1 MKDLTPARL
10 TPAVLTQSMKPCW
23 THVEGLML
31 LAIFLISLFFPG
43 NPAIAQTDCR
53 LEISMN
59 GYMGA
64 NSTGGVYGYYLQER
78 GGKTI
83 ASRNENYAFYPAS
96 TMKVFLHTYAIRNY
110 SLNDLTFA
118 YSFNESCD
126 DDHTGSTPVATRSL
140 QNALPIM
147 MVNSGNS
154 TTNAIMELIGDGS
167 ASVGRNRVNSML
179 ANNFGISGQTKV
191 NHKLGCDGPNNNP
204 ANIATAKDFARFYD
218 RVMNWNYLTDQQRI
232 TFSNLMINETTTGTV
247 NNPSLSDLVSTEVD
261 NLIAQYNMSNISSDQ
276 IQDFKDQIRLVHK
289 AGNIGTAYISNAGWI
304 SLPFK
309 DSGTGNVI
317 NKEYSYCIF
326 YDQIT
331 NFTSGARLT
340 TLELLR
346 NEILAA
352 LQTWNTKGI
361 FVLSKASYTT
371 EKVGELISP
380 ELGTTD
386 DAVSIVSVNTTQAV
400 TAIRDINGKL
410 KLISWSVAYD
420 GTSIARQKSYTT
432 GTYITAVKAVTL
444 SNGRLVTAVRQ
455 TNGNLQI
462 RYWRVDNAGNFTLK
476 DIEYAGEVGDLDLV
490 KITSNRIATPVSTS
504 GRDLKVIIWDVEQT
518 EQINREGD
526 GTVADADIVAGA
538 SVLSSMRLVTATK
551 NNQTGNLEVQ
561 YWSVSY
567 SGGLTLKSTASA
579 GTVDDVSMAGLS
591 YSQFVTNVIQDN
603 TIQKSIVW
611 EICPDGSLTRKGDDA
626 YVGIRDIASEQLKI
640 GQRQVVVAKDNNNK
654 FNMSMWDVGSEG
666 KIMRTGTYLSETIG
680 QAEVAVMNSST
691 QLVIT
696 AYTTSSDYLKLRTWS
711 MNDLIVIS
719 LGRGNMANEDDG
731 TSPVEFTD
739 IEQLEEGQ
747 VLTNNISELEDNA
760 AVEATMLQQ
769 NYPNPFKDE
778 TIINYSL
785 KESGQ
790 VKLTVLDFK
799 GNEILTLISDKK
811 EAGHH
816 SFTLSG
822 QDLPQ
827 GIYFY
832 RLQAGNDTVIKKMIH
847 K

>member
-1 MKDLTPARL
+1 MKDLISARL
-10 TPAVLTQSMKPCW
+10 TPAVLTQSMKPGW
-23 THVEGLML
+23 AHADRLML
-31 LAIFLISLFFPG
+31 LAIFLILLFFPG
-43 NPAIAQTDCR
+43 NPAKAQTDCR
-53 LEISMN
+53 LELSMN

-110 SLNDLTFA
+110 SLNSLTFA
-118 YSFNESCD
+118 YSFDESCD
-126 DDHTGSTPVATRSL
+126 DNHSGSTPVATRTL

-167 ASVGRNRVNSML
+167 ASIGRTRVNNML
-179 ANNFGISGQTKV
+179 TNNFGISGQTKV
-191 NHKLGCDGPNNNP
+191 NHKLGCGGPDNNP

-218 RVMNWNYLTDQQRI
+218 RVMNWNYLTDQQRT
-232 TFSNLMINETTTGTV
+232 TFRNLMINETSGG
-247 NNPSLSDLVSTEVD
+247 LAGLIWTEID
-261 NLIAQYNMSNISSDQ
+261 NLVANNNLDNLTSDQ

-309 DSGTGNVI
+309 DSGTGNII

-361 FVLSKASYTT
+361 FALSKASYTT

-386 DAVSIVSVNTTQAV
+386 DAVSIVSVGTTQAV

-432 GTYITAVKAVTL
+432 STYITAVKAVAL

-476 DIEYAGEVGDLDLV
+476 DTEYAGEVGDLDLV

-504 GRDLKVIIWDVEQT
+504 GRDMKVII
-518 EQINREGD
+518 
-526 GTVADADIVAGA
+526 
-538 SVLSSMRLVTATK
+538 
-551 NNQTGNLEVQ
+551 
-561 YWSVSY
+561 
-567 SGGLTLKSTASA
+567 
-579 GTVDDVSMAGLS
+579 
-591 YSQFVTNVIQDN
+591 
-603 TIQKSIVW
+603 
-611 EICPDGSLTRKGDDA
+611 
-626 YVGIRDIASEQLKI
+626 
-640 GQRQVVVAKDNNNK
+640 
-654 FNMSMWDVGSEG
+654 
-666 KIMRTGTYLSETIG
+666 
-680 QAEVAVMNSST
+680 
-691 QLVIT
+691 
-696 AYTTSSDYLKLRTWS
+696 
-711 MNDLIVIS
+711 
-719 LGRGNMANEDDG
+719 
-731 TSPVEFTD
+731 
-739 IEQLEEGQ
+739 
-747 VLTNNISELEDNA
+747 
-760 AVEATMLQQ
+760 
-769 NYPNPFKDE
+769 
-778 TIINYSL
+778 
-785 KESGQ
+785 
-790 VKLTVLDFK
+790 
-799 GNEILTLISDKK
+799 
-811 EAGHH
+811 
-816 SFTLSG
+816 
-822 QDLPQ
+822 
-827 GIYFY
+827 
-832 RLQAGNDTVIKKMIH
+832 
-847 K
+847 